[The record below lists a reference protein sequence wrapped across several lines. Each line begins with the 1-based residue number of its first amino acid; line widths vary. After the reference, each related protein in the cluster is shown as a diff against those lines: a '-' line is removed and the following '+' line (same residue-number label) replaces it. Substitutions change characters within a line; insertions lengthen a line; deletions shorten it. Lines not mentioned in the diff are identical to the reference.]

1 MAGKKG
7 MAKYRREL
15 KEQAV
20 HLFLDEG
27 WTYHSIAVAL
37 GIRDP
42 DRVKKW
48 VQAYRREGVAAFT
61 KPKGHRPKAKTESPE
76 EELARLRME
85 NELLKKFH
93 SELRKLELA
102 KRNIG

>member
-7 MAKYRREL
+7 MATYSREL
-15 KEQAV
+15 KERAV
-20 HLFLDEG
+20 HLFLNEG
-27 WTYHSIAVAL
+27 WTYHAITVAL

-42 DRVKKW
+42 GRVKYW
-48 VQAYRREGVAAFT
+48 VRAYRREGFAAFT
-61 KPKGHRPKAKTESPE
+61 KPKGRRRKAESPQ

-85 NELLKKFH
+85 NDLLKKFH